1 MSLEVRSDHFF
12 MHLVESA
19 TFNKGKTKLDSGIYG
34 FKSSKTIPKS
44 TKNCKTIS
52 LGRNDCP

>member
-34 FKSSKTIPKS
+34 FNLNNS
-44 TKNCKTIS
+44 
-52 LGRNDCP
+52 